1 MKTNKIKFNPKQF
14 PARVMSDDKNNMFG
28 VYKEVSS
35 SNVSEFQDLTKPRW
49 FDFLRENPLLTS
61 KEVTFTYHNGH
72 TKEK

>member
-1 MKTNKIKFNPKQF
+1 MKTNKVNFNARQF
-14 PARVMSDDKNNMFG
+14 PAKVMSEDNNNMFG